1 MLSSG
6 RAAILGY
13 TMPIFS
19 AVLGSLFFHDRLA
32 PRAWAGV
39 AAALAGVLLL
49 LWDEGGAPGSP
60 PIGVGPILGPPPSL
74 AFGNPKVPRAAVARA
89 LPTQNAWNVG
99 ADAL

>member
-49 LWDEGGAPGSP
+49 LWHEGGALGSR
-60 PIGVGPILGPPPSL
+60 PIGVGLMPAAALSWALRTQKPRPAAGPPPPPTMTL
-74 AFGNPKVPRAAVARA
+74 WRGART
-89 LPTQNAWNVG
+89 P
-99 ADAL
+99 